1 MRMLDVID
9 AKRNGHKLT
18 DAQVQYFVDGVV
30 DGSIPDYQISALL
43 MAIYFQGM
51 EASEQT
57 KLTMAMLESG
67 DQLDLTKIEGIKVDK
82 HSTGGV
88 GDKTSLPLAAMV
100 AATGIPVPMISG
112 RGLGH
117 TGGTLDKLEAIP
129 GFKVALT
136 EAEFINQVQ
145 QIGLAIVGATG
156 QIAPADARIYGLRD
170 VTDTVD
176 SIPLIAS
183 SILSKKL
190 ASGTDA
196 LVIDVKTG
204 AGAFMKE
211 MADAQK
217 LAHALVEI
225 ANGAGVNSMAI
236 ISDMNQPLGNK
247 IGNSLEI
254 EESIEVLQ
262 GNGPADLME
271 LILTLG
277 SQMVVLGK
285 KAATLDAARQLLEQT
300 ITDGSALYKFRQMI
314 EMQGGDPAVI
324 EHPKIMPQAKYHFE
338 IKAQTAGV
346 VSQITADE
354 MGIASMLLGGGR
366 AAKEDQL
373 DYSVGLV
380 LHHKIGDQVQVGD
393 ALVTVYSNQEDI
405 AQVEKLIR
413 DNFIIGASA
422 TAPQLIHEVITDWQ
436 KAGNTYGRTKWVV

>member
-9 AKRNGHKLT
+9 AKRNGGVLT
-18 DAQVQYFVDGVV
+18 DEQIQFFVDGVV

-43 MAIYFQGM
+43 MAIYFQKM
-51 EASEQT
+51 TAPEQT

-67 DQLDLTKIEGIKVDK
+67 DQLDLSKIDGIKVDK

-100 AATGIPVPMISG
+100 AALGIPVPMISG

-129 GFKVALT
+129 GFRVELT
-136 EAEFINQVQ
+136 EEEFINQVQ
-145 QIGLAIVGATG
+145 SIGLAIVGATG

-204 AGAFMKE
+204 SGAFMKE
-211 MADAQK
+211 EADAQS

-225 ANGAGVNSMAI
+225 ANGAGVKSMAI
-236 ISDMNQPLGNK
+236 ISDMNQPLGDK

-254 EESIEVLQ
+254 EESIDVLK
-262 GNGPADLME
+262 GKGPADLVE

-277 SQMVVLGK
+277 SQMAVVGK
-285 KAATLDAARQLLEQT
+285 KAASLDEARQKLQAT
-300 ITDGSALYKFRQMI
+300 IDDGSALEKFKQMI
-314 EMQGGDPAVI
+314 EMQGGDTRVI
-324 EHPKIMPQAKYHFE
+324 DDYSIMPQAKYKID
-338 IKAQTAGV
+338 IKAEKDGV

-354 MGIASMLLGGGR
+354 IGVASMLLGGGR
-366 AAKEDQL
+366 AAKEDKL
-373 DYSVGLV
+373 DYSVGIV
-380 LHHKIGDQVQVGD
+380 LSHKVGDQVKKGD
-393 ALVTVYSNQEDI
+393 TLLTVYSNQEDI
-405 AQVEKLIR
+405 TKVEQLIR
-413 DNFIIGASA
+413 DNYLIGDAA
-422 TAPQLIHEVITDWQ
+422 EPIKLIHEIITD
-436 KAGNTYGRTKWVV
+436 